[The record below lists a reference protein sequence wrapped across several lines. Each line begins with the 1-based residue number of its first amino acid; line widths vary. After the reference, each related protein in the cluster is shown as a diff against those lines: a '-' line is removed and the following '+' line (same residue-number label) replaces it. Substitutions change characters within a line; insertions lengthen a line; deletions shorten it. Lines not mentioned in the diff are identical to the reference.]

1 MSDDGTATFEEDGSD
16 DGDEMDPTVIEAG
29 NFAFE
34 DEEIA
39 ALFDRRPELAIG
51 LLVFV
56 AALAYM
62 AITYV
67 MDGRVD
73 LLETAIFAVVFG
85 LVWVFFRDY
94 FGE

>member
-1 MSDDGTATFEEDGSD
+1 VSDDGSARFEDDESD
-16 DGDEMDPTVIEAG
+16 DGNGVDPTVIEAG

-51 LLVFV
+51 ILVFLSAMV
-56 AALAYM
+56 YAGIQL
-62 AITYV
+62 V
-67 MDGRVD
+67 MDGRVN
-73 LLETAIFAVVFG
+73 LVETAIFAIVFG